1 MRAKLL
7 IVMVACLF
15 VLGAVIAY
23 ESVQAQMKPTGK
35 GGGTRVMNTHEQ
47 IEKLVRDFLI
57 GAGNN
62 DVAEHERFWADD
74 LIYTSAAGVVRTKAE
89 ILKNVR
95 EAAAKPDAKEPKTTF
110 DAEDMTI
117 HDFGNFAIVN
127 FRLVAH
133 DENNGKPETRYFRNT
148 GTLHRINN
156 EWKVIA
162 WQATRIEGTKHE
174 EAPHEEKK

>member
-1 MRAKLL
+1 MRTKFL

-23 ESVQAQMKPTGK
+23 ESVQAQMKPNGK
-35 GGGTRVMNTHEQ
+35 GTGTRVMNSHEQ

-74 LIYTSAAGVVRTKAE
+74 LIYTSSGGVLRTKAD

-95 EAAAKPDAKEPKTTF
+95 EAAAQPSDPKDPKTTF

-117 HDFGNFAIVN
+117 HDFGNFAVVN

-133 DENNGKPETRYFRNT
+133 SEADGKPEVRNFRNT
-148 GTLHRINN
+148 GTLRRINN

-162 WQATRIEGTKHE
+162 WQATKIED
-174 EAPHEEKK
+174 KK

>member
-1 MRAKLL
+1 MRAKFL

-23 ESVQAQMKPTGK
+23 ESVQAQMKPNGK
-35 GGGTRVMNTHEQ
+35 GTGTRVMNSHEQ

-57 GAGNN
+57 GAGTN

-74 LIYTSAAGVVRTKAE
+74 LIYTGSAGVVRTKAE

-95 EAAAKPDAKEPKTTF
+95 EAAAKPPDPKDPKTTF

-117 HDFGNFAIVN
+117 HEYGNFAVVN

-133 DENNGKPETRYFRNT
+133 GEKDGKPETRNFRNT
-148 GTLHRINN
+148 GTLRRINN

-162 WQATRIEGTKHE
+162 WQATKIED
-174 EAPHEEKK
+174 KK

>member
-1 MRAKLL
+1 MRAKFL
-7 IVMVACLF
+7 IVMVAFLF

-35 GGGTRVMNTHEQ
+35 DGGTRVMNSHEQ
-47 IEKLVRDFLI
+47 IQKLIRDFLI

-74 LIYTSAAGVVRTKAE
+74 VIYTSSAGVVRTKAE

-95 EAAAKPDAKEPKTTF
+95 EAVAKADANDPKTTF

-117 HDFGNFAIVN
+117 HDFGNFAVVN

-133 DENNGKPETRYFRNT
+133 DEKDGKPETRYFRNT
-148 GTLHRINN
+148 GTLRRLNN
-156 EWKVIA
+156 EWRVIA
-162 WQATRIEGTKHE
+162 WQATKI
-174 EAPHEEKK
+174 EEKKTEEKK

>member
-1 MRAKLL
+1 MRTKFL
-7 IVMVACLF
+7 ILMIACLF

-35 GGGTRVMNTHEQ
+35 GGGTRVMNSHEQ
-47 IEKLVRDFLI
+47 IQKLVRDFLI
-57 GAGNN
+57 GAGTN

-74 LIYTSAAGVVRTKAE
+74 LIYTGSAGVVRTKAE

-95 EAAAKPDAKEPKTTF
+95 EAAAEPDPKEPRTTF

-117 HDFGNFAIVN
+117 HEYGNFAVVN

-133 DENNGKPETRYFRNT
+133 GEKDGKPETRNYRNT
-148 GTLHRINN
+148 GTLRRINN

-162 WQATRIEGTKHE
+162 WQATKI
-174 EAPHEEKK
+174 EEKK

>member
-1 MRAKLL
+1 MRVKLL
-7 IVMVACLF
+7 VVMVACLF

-23 ESVQAQMKPTGK
+23 ESVQAQMKPNGK
-35 GGGTRVMNTHEQ
+35 GTDTRVMNSHEQ
-47 IEKLVRDFLI
+47 IEKLIRDFLI

-74 LIYTSAAGVVRTKAE
+74 LIYTSAAGIVRTKAD

-95 EAAAKPDAKEPKTTF
+95 ESASKPDPNEPKTTF

-117 HDFGNFAIVN
+117 HDFGNFAVVN

-133 DENNGKPETRYFRNT
+133 GEKDGKPETRYFRNT

-156 EWKVIA
+156 EWRVIA
-162 WQATRIEGTKHE
+162 WQATRIE
-174 EAPHEEKK
+174 EKKPDEKK